1 MKASTLIPFAIFM
14 LSQTSWP
21 VGIFLSKL
29 DLMKEQVAVFLAGTI
44 ALTLATL
51 VPYILFRNVLKRS
64 DPVVLTV
71 SVFCWSCMI
80 DLGIGLELDGYISNF
95 IGFYFIEGEPY
106 LFTAHGTLIN
116 YWDGTVQYGLGLAM
130 IILFCQKRSYRDVGL
145 YWVGSILNSMVVL
158 LPGGVAGKHPFKL
171 SILLNT
177 PYILLPLFA
186 GFKFIHERHSQKTP
200 IRKFNSIWHRPV
212 DFLFLIYFIGAISI
226 SIFRALA
233 VLNGNAELM
242 KDYTKI
248 YEPYLLDESNFPR
261 FQMLAYGYFFL
272 IYYLSAVYALL
283 YPGQNWMT
291 DWSIIH
297 AGASAQGQF
306 SYIVGSIHHRTPASL
321 RSPISGFPGLVFW
334 TINLALVLVPHFF
347 MLWCKR
353 NEHMYGC
360 VSLVKTENDSKK
372 LNSLKKEK

>member
-1 MKASTLIPFAIFM
+1 
-14 LSQTSWP
+14 
-21 VGIFLSKL
+21 
-29 DLMKEQVAVFLAGTI
+29 MKEQVAVFLAGTI

-51 VPYILFRNVLKRS
+51 VPYILFRNVLKQS

-177 PYILLPLFA
+177 PYILLPLFS
-186 GFKFIHERHSQKTP
+186 GFKFIHERRSQKTP
-200 IRKFNSIWHRPV
+200 IP
-212 DFLFLIYFIGAISI
+212 
-226 SIFRALA
+226 LA

-321 RSPISGFPGLVFW
+321 RSPTSGFPGLVFW